1 MKFLL
6 LQASLNDNVSD
17 CMGREDSKIFLDKIK
32 NNVYIVNRGNKCSLY
47 LWLYGGIYDRI

>member
-1 MKFLL
+1 MQFSL

-17 CMGREDSKIFLDKIK
+17 CMGREDLKISLDKIK

-47 LWLYGGIYDRI
+47 L

>member
-47 LWLYGGIYDRI
+47 L